1 MVDKHVG
8 GILSYEQPNAAID
21 FFYSEY
27 QRSLGLIVF
36 GLKEKAHSSMQ
47 KEWACSDIECQLFL
61 RRFFRGLFQL
71 LPLILAQL

>member
-8 GILSYEQPNAAID
+8 GILSYEQPNTAID

-47 KEWACSDIECQLFL
+47 RMGLFRYKVYL
-61 RRFFRGLFQL
+61 FSRRFFRSLFQL